1 MGAYSPCPFISDEKL
16 HEIVDL
22 TIKPTIEGMSREGT
36 PYRGVLYAGLMMTK
50 NGPFVLEYNCRF
62 GDPEAQAIL
71 PRLKSDLLQVL
82 AEIASGS
89 LQTSTLEWHDRAC
102 LSVVM
107 ASAGYP
113 GFYKKGFVIDGLPS
127 VSQKENILVFHAGTT
142 LNPNGQVI
150 TAGGRVLNVT
160 ALGENLRQAYNRVY
174 EVIGQIK
181 FEGNFYRRDIGRR
194 ALEVYR

>member
-1 MGAYSPCPFISDEKL
+1 MGAYSPCPFVSDEKL
-16 HEIVDL
+16 QEIVDM
-22 TIKPTIEGMSREGT
+22 TIRPTIEGMANEGT

-82 AEIASGS
+82 AEIASGG
-89 LQTSTLEWHDRAC
+89 LQTSKLEWHERAC

-113 GFYKKGFVIDGLPS
+113 GFYKKGFMIEGLPS
-127 VSQKENILVFHAGTT
+127 VGQKENILIFHAGTT
-142 LNPNGQVI
+142 LNPQGQFI

-174 EVIGQIK
+174 EVMGQIK
-181 FEGNFYRRDIGRR
+181 FEGSFYRRDIGRR